1 MDVKTNEKE
10 ALKTLRHRWRKETVI
25 EKKKY
30 GDRKRVRTNGNS
42 GRRKEQWTV
51 QYCMCNCHFESVF
64 V

>member
-10 ALKTLRHRWRKETVI
+10 AVKTLRHRWRKETVI

-42 GRRKEQWTV
+42 G
-51 QYCMCNCHFESVF
+51 
-64 V
+64 